1 MFDDGLTESVGDAT
15 VILAP
20 ATLSL
25 LGVRPQQVTE
35 KTVLGNFCGPSDLLQ
50 LCHGDKLRR
59 ETAVHAEDLVVDEG
73 RDGHAVEDILELL
86 PDANGISA
94 LAFIIESVN
103 TIDLATFVIASQK
116 EEVLLELGLVG
127 KKQDNSLEGVL
138 SSVNVITEEQIVGLG
153 REAAVLKES
162 EQV

>member
-1 MFDDGLTESVGDAT
+1 M
-15 VILAP
+15 
-20 ATLSL
+20 
-25 LGVRPQQVTE
+25 
-35 KTVLGNFCGPSDLLQ
+35 
-50 LCHGDKLRR
+50 
-59 ETAVHAEDLVVDEG
+59 HAEDLVVDEG

>member
-1 MFDDGLTESVGDAT
+1 M
-15 VILAP
+15 
-20 ATLSL
+20 
-25 LGVRPQQVTE
+25 
-35 KTVLGNFCGPSDLLQ
+35 
-50 LCHGDKLRR
+50 
-59 ETAVHAEDLVVDEG
+59 
-73 RDGHAVEDILELL
+73 
-86 PDANGISA
+86 
-94 LAFIIESVN
+94 
-103 TIDLATFVIASQK
+103 IASQK